1 MNRKWTE
8 NEIEILKDCYDK
20 SLPIKEIAKLLNR
33 TDSAVISKAQTL
45 NIESKSKFSN
55 KYKAIYQDYDW
66 LLEQVLLGKS
76 NKDIAEELGV
86 TTRVIEKW
94 VNEKYHIV
102 FRKEYKLSDL
112 QRQIVIWGTLGDGHI
127 DRRETQPM
135 YIESHAITEKD
146 YLFWKYNKLKNIFN
160 NPPIFYNGQDRQFEK
175 DGKVYHCKDY
185 YRMCSRVV
193 YDLDTIRQMTKIEKI
208 QTIDELGFSLYMLD
222 DASRNNY
229 SWELCV
235 AMLTEEEK
243 QLFLKL
249 CKERFDINGKVR
261 LYDNRYI
268 SFDTKSSRKID
279 DIILSIFPK
288 DMDIIQKK
296 IVNHR
301 KDLQ

>member
-1 MNRKWTE
+1 MRREWTDE
-8 NEIEILKDCYDK
+8 EIAILRDGYDK
-20 SLPIKEIAKLLNR
+20 DLPRKEIAKRLNR
-33 TDSAVISKAQTL
+33 TKGSVVYKAQNL
-45 NIESKSKFSN
+45 GIESKSKFNN

-102 FRKEYKLSDL
+102 FREEYKLSDL
-112 QRQIVIWGTLGDGHI
+112 QKQIVIWGTLGDGHI
-127 DRRETQPM
+127 DKRETQPM

-146 YLFWKYNKLKNIFN
+146 YLFWKYDKLKNIFN

-175 DGKVYHCKDY
+175 GGKIYHCKDY
-185 YRMCSRVV
+185 YRMCSRIV
-193 YDLDTIRQMTKIEKI
+193 YDLDTIRQMTKIEKLK
-208 QTIDELGFSLYMLD
+208 TIDKLGFSLYMLD
-222 DASRNNY
+222 DASRGDY

-249 CKERFDINGKVR
+249 CKERFDIDGKVR
-261 LYDNRYI
+261 VYDNRYI
-268 SFDTKSSRKID
+268 SFDTISSQKID
-279 DIILSIFPK
+279 DVILSIFPK

-296 IVNHR
+296 IINHR